1 MAEKTYM
8 ITENEAVSGVLAG
21 GTGTFRIFIDGLTCG
36 AKNVSLLQNTMNAG
50 NVGIVHDH
58 ETEHCM
64 YVLSG
69 KGTFNVDGQSL
80 PMVPGNAFFVPAH
93 VDHQIVVDKDSD
105 INYILIYAPA
115 GPEQKLRELGAKAFA
130 RDK

>member
-1 MAEKTYM
+1 MAAKKYM
-8 ITENEAVSGVLAG
+8 ITKEEAVFGDLPG
-21 GTGTFRIFIDGLTCG
+21 HKGTFRIFIDGLTCG
-36 AKNVSLLQNTMNAG
+36 SKSVSLLQNTMNAG
-50 NVGIVHDH
+50 NVGVVHDH

-93 VDHQIVVDKDSD
+93 VDHQVVVDKDSD
-105 INYILIYAPA
+105 IDYILIYAPA
-115 GPEQKLRELGAKAFA
+115 GPEQKLRELGANAFA